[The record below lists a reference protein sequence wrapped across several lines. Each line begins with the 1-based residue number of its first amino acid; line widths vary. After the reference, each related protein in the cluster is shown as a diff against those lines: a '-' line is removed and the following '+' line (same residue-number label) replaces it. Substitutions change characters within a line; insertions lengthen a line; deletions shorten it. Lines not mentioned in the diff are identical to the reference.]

1 MTLQGFCV
9 AFGFPLTHT
18 QRKTREIARHTFKQ
32 RGDSSRDLKE
42 IGLKVTR
49 AGKSRRFSYDVYDPE
64 RFKSAMTRRIGPEK
78 LLTASQLDVLIG
90 AARMLHSEY
99 KGNQPPEAARYAEQL
114 GRVLK
119 RVGAL

>member
-9 AFGFPLTHT
+9 AHGFPLTHT
-18 QRKTREIARHTFKQ
+18 QRKTREIARHVFKQ
-32 RGDSSRDLKE
+32 RGDASRDLKD

-49 AGKSRRFSYDVYDPE
+49 AGKSRRFSYNVYDPD
-64 RFKSAMTRRIGPEK
+64 RFKRAMTRVLGPDK
-78 LLTASQLDVLIG
+78 LLTTGQLDVLIG

-99 KGNQPPEAARYAEQL
+99 QGNQPPEAARYAEQL
-114 GRVLK
+114 GRVLR